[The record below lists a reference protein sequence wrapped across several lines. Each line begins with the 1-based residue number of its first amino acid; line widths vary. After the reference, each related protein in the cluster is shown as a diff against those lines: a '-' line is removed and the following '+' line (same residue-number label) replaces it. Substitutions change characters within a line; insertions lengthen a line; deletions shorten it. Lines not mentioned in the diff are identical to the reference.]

1 MNKKRYMIDNVEIFV
16 WINDLLY
23 LNMGICVLFLL
34 INLSISMI
42 VFLKKKIVYY
52 YYVLKICFVFFLYC
66 LIIYKNLIDIDKFIY
81 YY

>member
-1 MNKKRYMIDNVEIFV
+1 MNKKRYMNDNVEIFV

-42 VFLKKKIVYY
+42 VFLKKNCLLLLCIKKMFCFFF
-52 YYVLKICFVFFLYC
+52 VLFDYL
-66 LIIYKNLIDIDKFIY
+66 
-81 YY
+81 

>member
-1 MNKKRYMIDNVEIFV
+1 MNKKRYMKDNVEIFV

-23 LNMGICVLFLL
+23 WNMGICVLFLL

-52 YYVLKICFVFFLYC
+52 YYVLKEFFVFFLYC